1 MIIELP
7 EPHINQREILKSK
20 SRFNVLMCG
29 RRFGKSELAQIIL
42 IKNALEGK
50 KCAYVTPNYKLAKK
64 FFDSLMNALPDE
76 VGEFNKTD
84 LEGKLITGGE
94 IQFFTGERLDNFRS
108 LKFHLAIIDEGSF
121 IPDLEDGWNNAIRA
135 TLADYKGK
143 AYFLSTPRGK
153 NFFYSLYL
161 KGINGEPDW
170 ASWKY
175 TSYDNP
181 YLDQNEI
188 ELIKESLPAAVFE
201 QEYMANPA
209 ENAAN
214 PFGTEYINRCIE
226 PISNHPVVCYGIDLA
241 KSSDFT
247 VIIGLDKYGSVCYF
261 DRFQRD
267 WRHTIKEIQQLP
279 NIAKVKSLIDS
290 TGVGDPVVEDLQTTL
305 PLVEGFKFSSSSKQ
319 QLMEGLVKAIQKR
332 EITFPAGP
340 ITNELHTFEY
350 SFHNSITRYSAPPM
364 FNDDCVMA
372 LALAVKCFGTGKA
385 VGSGRY
391 SISWF

>member
-1 MIIELP
+1 MIVEVELA
-7 EPHINQREILKSK
+7 EPHFNQREILKCK
-20 SRFNVLMCG
+20 SRFIVVMCG
-29 RRFGKSELAQIIL
+29 RRFGKSELALNIL
-42 IKNALEGK
+42 ITNALAGNRV
-50 KCAYVTPNYKLAKK
+50 AYVTPNYKLAKK
-64 FFDSLMNALPDE
+64 FFDALLNTLPALI
-76 VGEFNKTD
+76 GEFNKTD
-84 LEGKLITGGE
+84 LEGKLLSGGE

-108 LKFHLAIIDEGSF
+108 LKFHVVIIDESSF
-121 IPDLEDGWNNAIRA
+121 IPDLENGWNNAIRA
-135 TLADYKGK
+135 TLTDYKGK

-170 ASWKY
+170 TSFKF

-181 YLDQNEI
+181 YLDKNELD
-188 ELIKESLPAAVFE
+188 LIKDSLPAAVFE

-241 KSSDFT
+241 KSEDFT

-267 WRHTIKEIQQLP
+267 WRHTIKEILQLP
-279 NIAKVKSLIDS
+279 AIVKTRCLVDS
-290 TGVGDPVVEDLQTTL
+290 TGVGDAIVEELQTNL
-305 PLVEGFKFSSSSKQ
+305 KLVEGFKFSSSSKQ

-340 ITNELHTFEY
+340 ITNELHIFEY
-350 SFHNSITRYSAPPM
+350 VFHNSITKYSAPSG
-364 FNDDCVMA
+364 FHDDCVMA
-372 LALAVKCFGTGKA
+372 LALAVKCMGLAKPVTY
-385 VGSGRY
+385 GRY
-391 SISWF
+391 SII